1 MFESRTQRRKKK
13 LLRKKYKKAEEL
25 SGSQLAIAFR
35 RFRKNRAGVV
45 GLILS
50 AGVILMALFADVLAP
65 VDPSQY
71 FLIHYPGYVPSYQPP
86 GVKEGAELYDYTN
99 YVYNGGFE
107 YTITD
112 WSRGEWE
119 FINLNLSA
127 IPSEPTHGTT
137 AARSSIPGGELSQ
150 SVSTWIDIFFNDL
163 SFDVYLDGAQP
174 SALDVIFTY
183 EDGREDQVTLTIDP
197 PAENA
202 SNWRTIN
209 LALQDDYE
217 LKVRNPTELS
227 FVKGQTGSNIILDN
241 IELTGGKYFKN
252 VHYFGTNYKSE
263 DLFARLV
270 HGARVSLMVSFGA
283 IIIALVIGLP
293 LGLMAGYYRGKIDE
307 FVMRLTDVFL
317 TLPFYFVMILAI
329 VVIQNTQWI
338 DNLLIELGLS
348 TQVILF
354 AVMMGL
360 GIFGWMG
367 ITRLIR
373 ATIFQIRETDYVE
386 AARAI
391 GASNRRIM
399 VIHILPNVL
408 APLIVVVTLNLSA
421 NILVEA
427 GLAFLGFTTEDLSSW
442 GRELSN
448 GFDYATVAWWSVFF
462 PAILIIIAVMS
473 FNLLGDGLRDAFDPR
488 LR

>member
-25 SGSQLAIAFR
+25 SGSQIAIAFR
-35 RFRKNRAGVV
+35 RFRKNRAGLV

-65 VDPSQY
+65 VDPATY
-71 FLIHYPGYVPSYQPP
+71 YLIHYPGYVPSYQPP

-99 YVYNGGFE
+99 YIYNPGFE
-107 YTITD
+107 FQITD
-112 WSRGEWE
+112 WSRGDWE
-119 FINLNLSA
+119 FINLNLSG
-127 IPSEPTHGTT
+127 IPSEIVHGTT
-137 AARSSIPGGELSQ
+137 AARSTIPGGELTQ
-150 SVSTWIDIFFNDL
+150 NINTWIDIFFTEL
-163 SFDVYLDGAQP
+163 SFEIYLEGPTP
-174 SALDVIFTY
+174 SDLDVIFTY
-183 EDGREDQVTLTIDP
+183 EDGREDQISLIVNESDWQTV
-197 PAENA
+197 
-202 SNWRTIN
+202 N
-209 LALQDDYE
+209 LGLQDDYG

-227 FVKGQTGSNIILDN
+227 LVKGESGSNIIVDN
-241 IELTGGKYFKN
+241 LELTGGTYFKN
-252 VHYFGTNYKSE
+252 VHYMGTNYKSE
-263 DLFARLV
+263 DLFSRLV
-270 HGARVSLMVSFGA
+270 HGARISLMVSFGA
-283 IIIALVIGLP
+283 IIISLIIGLP
-293 LGLMAGYYRGKIDE
+293 LGLMAGYYRGKVDE
-307 FVMRLTDVFL
+307 FVMRLTDVFM

-338 DNLLIELGLS
+338 DNLLIEMGLS

-373 ATIFQIRETDYVE
+373 ATIFQIRESDYVE
-386 AARAI
+386 AARSI
-391 GASNRRIM
+391 GASNKRIM

>member
-35 RFRKNRAGVV
+35 RFRKNRAGLV

-50 AGVILMALFADVLAP
+50 SGVILMALFADVLAP
-65 VDPSQY
+65 VDPSTY

-86 GVKEGAELYDYTN
+86 GEKEGAELYDYSN
-99 YVYNGGFE
+99 YVYNPGFE
-107 YTITD
+107 YAITE

-119 FINLNLSA
+119 FINLNLSG
-127 IPSEPTHGTT
+127 IPSEIVHGTT
-137 AARSSIPGGELSQ
+137 AARSTIPGGKLTQ
-150 SVSTWIDIFFNDL
+150 NINTWIDIFFTEL
-163 SFDVYLDGAQP
+163 SLEIYLDGTTP
-174 SALDVIFTY
+174 SNLDVIFTY
-183 EDGREDQVTLTIDP
+183 EDGSEDQISLIVN
-197 PAENA
+197 E
-202 SNWRTIN
+202 SEWRSVV
-209 LALQDDYE
+209 LALQDEYE
-217 LKVRNPTELS
+217 LKVRNPTEIAL
-227 FVKGQTGSNIILDN
+227 VKGETGSNIVIDN
-241 IELTGGKYFKN
+241 LELSGGKYFKN

-270 HGARVSLMVSFGA
+270 HGARISLMVSFGA
-283 IIIALVIGLP
+283 IIISLIIGLP
-293 LGLMAGYYRGKIDE
+293 LGLIAGYYRGKVDE
-307 FVMRLTDVFL
+307 FVMRLTDVFM

-338 DNLLIELGLS
+338 DNLLIEMGLS

-373 ATIFQIRETDYVE
+373 ATIFQIRESDYVE

>member
-35 RFRKNRAGVV
+35 RFRKNKAGLL

-50 AGVILMALFADVLAP
+50 SGVILLALLADVLAP
-65 VDPSQY
+65 YDPSTY

-99 YVYNGGFE
+99 YVFNPGFE
-107 YTITD
+107 LPLSEWSFD
-112 WSRGEWE
+112 WQI
-119 FINLNLSA
+119 INLNTSG
-127 IPSEPTHGTT
+127 IPSEIKHGTYAAQGSSQRGAMSQDIT
-137 AARSSIPGGELSQ
+137 A
-150 SVSTWIDIFFNDL
+150 FNDL
-163 SFDVYLDGAQP
+163 FFTELSFEAYLAGPDPATL
-174 SALDVIFTY
+174 SISFTD
-183 EDGREDQVTLTIDP
+183 EDGNEDQIDLTFS
-197 PAENA
+197 E
-202 SNWRTIN
+202 SNSWESVV
-209 LALQDDYE
+209 LALQDDHG
-217 LKVRNPTELS
+217 LKVRKEKQESITMSLNVNSGSDVIVDNFEL
-227 FVKGQTGSNIILDN
+227 I
-241 IELTGGKYFKN
+241 GGKYFKN
-252 VHYFGTNYKSE
+252 VHYMGTNYKSE

-270 HGARVSLMVSFGA
+270 HGARISLLVSFGA
-283 IIIALVIGLP
+283 IIISLIIGLP
-293 LGLMAGYYRGKIDE
+293 LGLMAGYYRGRMDE
-307 FVMRLTDVFL
+307 VIMRLTDVFL

-329 VVIQNTQWI
+329 VVIQNTQWV
-338 DNLLIELGLS
+338 DNLLIEMGLS
-348 TQVILF
+348 TQVILV
-354 AVMMGL
+354 AVMVGL

-367 ITRLIR
+367 ITRLVR
-373 ATIFQIRETDYVE
+373 ATIFQIRESDYVE
-386 AARAI
+386 AARCI

-399 VIHILPNVL
+399 VVHILPNVL
-408 APLIVVVTLNLSA
+408 APLIVVVTLGLSA